1 MASDDPVSELTVGQL
16 QTALVGAL
24 KKSGIA
30 KSQQTSSSGGGGGG
44 TSGGSST
51 DFGKSV
57 NNATT
62 AASNFTKFLTN
73 QSSVVENM
81 KSQASVLP
89 PIFKSFG
96 NSAADFIGY
105 LDDTQRTF
113 QSLSKVGAGF
123 NGDLGALRAATAN
136 TRMTLDVFANMVGNN
151 AQNLTVLGGSV
162 NQGAKRFSELSR
174 VMFEDGKVIAGMANL
189 GYSLE
194 ESNEMLLTNAS
205 LLGRQAMLTGMSD
218 KAVTQATLD
227 MAQNIAVMAEISGES
242 AEKQKQDLVDSQRDG
257 KNIAANRRMENR
269 GIHDATQTMNTALV
283 SLGPLGSAAKA
294 FAQDMNQTGVPMSDM
309 TKNFKLMHPETAA
322 NIEAMQRVRE
332 SNMTTAQK
340 NKEIARLSDQA
351 KAAFAE
357 ESVGDTQ
364 LFAASVGQLNS
375 IGESQAKVIA
385 ETRAFTEGVE
395 KVQARMQAA
404 GEGTVSTAEA
414 AKIYLEEAR
423 NVVRAQTGG
432 GSEGQSISRELNK
445 ATIELANSAADVQG
459 TVAKNLSANTVL
471 QNNIAEGIRAT
482 VEITRQLRESFD
494 LGNFIGD
501 DAEMN
506 PILTDRNNFTELFKG
521 VTNGN
526 AIRVTPVDVLD
537 QARDADKNDS
547 QNSVSTSEQ
556 GSKAIG
562 GGVMENVA
570 YKIGELGPETFVPNM
585 DGSIIPNM
593 KSMLNR
599 MPDMAQQLQDQMPT
613 MGAPM
618 TEAAKTAMAT
628 MPQGGS
634 VEEKLDILNQTML
647 QLVNINNMQ
656 KDIGNKQIRT
666 MRSAGNLMSGLGRA

>member
-1 MASDDPVSELTVGQL
+1 MSKDDPVSELTVGQL

-24 KKSGIA
+24 KKSGIV
-30 KSQQTSSSGGGGGG
+30 KNQPTSSSGGGTGGG
-44 TSGGSST
+44 GST

-57 NNATT
+57 NTATT

-89 PIFKSFG
+89 PIFSSFG
-96 NSAADFIGY
+96 GAATDFIGY

-174 VMFEDGKVIAGMANL
+174 VMFEDGKVITGMANL

-322 NIEAMQRVRE
+322 NIEAMQKVRE

-432 GSEGQSISRELNK
+432 GNEGQSISRELNK
-445 ATIELANSAADVQG
+445 ATIDLANSAAEMQG
-459 TVAKNLSANTVL
+459 TVAKNLTANTHL
-471 QNNIAEGIRAT
+471 QNEIATGIRST

-521 VTNGN
+521 VTYGN
-526 AIRVTPVDVLD
+526 AIRVTPVDVLN
-537 QARDADKNDS
+537 QARDADKKDS
-547 QNSVSTSEQ
+547 QNSVSSNSTLEQ
-556 GSKAIG
+556 GRKAIG
-562 GGVMENVA
+562 GGVLSGEA
-570 YKIGELGPETFVPNM
+570 YKIGELGPETFVAGM
-585 DGSIIPNM
+585 DGAIIPNM

-599 MPDMAQQLQDQMPT
+599 MPDMAQQLQDQMAT

-618 TEAAKTAMAT
+618 TEAAKNAMAT

-666 MRSAGNLMSGLGRA
+666 MRSTGNLMSGLGRA

>member
-30 KSQQTSSSGGGGGG
+30 KSQQTSSSGGDGG
-44 TSGGSST
+44 TGGGSST

-599 MPDMAQQLQDQMPT
+599 MPDMAQQLQDQMAT

>member
-30 KSQQTSSSGGGGGG
+30 KSQQTSSSGGDGG
-44 TSGGSST
+44 TGGGSST

-57 NNATT
+57 NNATN

-599 MPDMAQQLQDQMPT
+599 MPDMAQQLQDQMAT

-666 MRSAGNLMSGLGRA
+666 MRSAGNLMSGIGRA

>member
-30 KSQQTSSSGGGGGG
+30 TSQQTSSSGGGGTG
-44 TSGGSST
+44 GGSST

-599 MPDMAQQLQDQMPT
+599 MPDMAQQLQDQMAT

>member
-1 MASDDPVSELTVGQL
+1 MASENDKIDGMTVGQL
-16 QTALVGAL
+16 QNALVGAL
-24 KKSGIA
+24 KRSGIG
-30 KSQQTSSSGGGGGG
+30 SNNQQTSSSSSSGGGG
-44 TSGGSST
+44 ST
-51 DFGKSV
+51 TNFGKGVSNSV
-57 NNATT
+57 SALGSF
-62 AASNFTKFLTN
+62 ARFLGG
-73 QSSVVENM
+73 QSSIVENL
-81 KSQASVLP
+81 KAQTDVLP
-89 PIFKSFG
+89 PVFSSIG
-96 NSAADFIGY
+96 MAAGEFLGY

-123 NGDLGALRAATAN
+123 NGDLGALRAGAAN
-136 TRMTLDVFANMVGNN
+136 TRLPLDQFANMIGNN
-151 AQNLTVLGGSV
+151 AQNLTALGGSV

-174 VMFEDGKVIAGMANL
+174 VMFEDGRVIQGMSNL

-218 KAVTQATLD
+218 QAVTQATLD

-242 AEKQKQDLVDSQRDG
+242 AEKQKQDLVDMQRDG

-269 GIHDATQTMNTALV
+269 GIHDATQTMTTALV

-322 NIEAMQRVRE
+322 NIEAMQKVRE

-432 GSEGQSISRELNK
+432 GAEGQAISRELNK
-445 ATIELANSAADVQG
+445 ATINLANSAAEVQG
-459 TVAKNLSANTVL
+459 AVAKNLAANTKF
-471 QNNIAEGIRAT
+471 QEDIATGIRASA
-482 VEITRQLRESFD
+482 EITRQLREEFSPAR
-494 LGNFIGD
+494 LLGD
-501 DAEMN
+501 DAAMN
-506 PILTDRNNFTELFKG
+506 KILEDRNNFTELFKG

-526 AIRVTPVDVLD
+526 AINVTSVDVL
-537 QARDADKNDS
+537 N
-547 QNSVSTSEQ
+547 Q
-556 GSKAIG
+556 GRTRQGKALG
-562 GGVMENVA
+562 GGVLSGEA
-570 YKIGELGPETFVPNM
+570 YKIGELGPETFVAGM
-585 DGSIIPNM
+585 DGAIIPNM

-599 MPDMAQQLQDQMPT
+599 MPDMAQQLQDQMAT

-647 QLVNINNMQ
+647 QLVNINTMH

>member
-30 KSQQTSSSGGGGGG
+30 KSQQTSSSGGGGG

-57 NNATT
+57 NNATN

-599 MPDMAQQLQDQMPT
+599 MPDMAQQLQDQMAT

>member
-1 MASDDPVSELTVGQL
+1 MSGNDKIDGLTVGQL

-24 KKSGIA
+24 KKSGVG
-30 KSQQTSSSGGGGGG
+30 SNNQQTSSSSSSGGG
-44 TSGGSST
+44 ST
-51 DFGKSV
+51 TNFGKGVSNSV
-57 NNATT
+57 SALGGF
-62 AASNFTKFLTN
+62 ARFLGG
-73 QSSVVENM
+73 QSSIVENLQ
-81 KSQASVLP
+81 SQTKILP
-89 PIFKSFG
+89 PVF
-96 NSAADFIGY
+96 SAIGMAAGEFLSY

-123 NGDLGALRAATAN
+123 NGDLGALRAGAAN
-136 TRMTLDVFANMVGNN
+136 TRLPLDQFANMIGNN
-151 AQNLTVLGGSV
+151 AQNLTALGGSV

-174 VMFEDGKVIAGMANL
+174 VMFEDGKVIQGMSNL

-218 KAVTQATLD
+218 QAVTQATLD

-242 AEKQKQDLVDSQRDG
+242 AEKQKQDLVDIQRDG

-322 NIEAMQRVRE
+322 NIEAMQKVRE

-395 KVQARMQAA
+395 KVQARMQEASK
-404 GEGTVSTAEA
+404 GTVSTAEA

-432 GSEGQSISRELNK
+432 GKEGQAISRELNK
-445 ATIELANSAADVQG
+445 ATINLANSATEVQG
-459 TVAKNLSANTVL
+459 AVAKNLSANTKF
-471 QNNIAEGIRAT
+471 QQDIAKGINKSA
-482 VEITRQLRESFD
+482 EITKQLREEFNPGRF
-494 LGNFIGD
+494 LGED
-501 DAEMN
+501 PAMN
-506 PILTDRNNFTELFKG
+506 KILEDRNNFTELFKG
-521 VTNGN
+521 VTTGN
-526 AIRVTPVDVLD
+526 AINVTSVDVL
-537 QARDADKNDS
+537 N
-547 QNSVSTSEQ
+547 Q
-556 GSKAIG
+556 GRGKAIG
-562 GGVMENVA
+562 GGVTEGTA
-570 YKIGELGPETFVPNM
+570 YKVGEQGPEAFVAGM
-585 DGSIIPNM
+585 DGAIIPNM

-599 MPDMAQQLQDQMPT
+599 MPDMAQQLQDQMAT
-613 MGAPM
+613 MGVPVS
-618 TEAAKTAMAT
+618 EAAKNAMAT
-628 MPQGGS
+628 MPRGGS

-647 QLVNINNMQ
+647 QLVNINTMH

>member
-1 MASDDPVSELTVGQL
+1 MSGNDKIEGLTVGQL
-16 QTALVGAL
+16 QNALVGAL
-24 KKSGIA
+24 KKAGVGSNN
-30 KSQQTSSSGGGGGG
+30 QQTSSSSSSGGGG
-44 TSGGSST
+44 TT
-51 DFGKSV
+51 NFGKGVSNSV
-57 NNATT
+57 SALGGFARFLGGQSSIVENLQSQTKILPPVFSAIGM
-62 AASNFTKFLTN
+62 AASEFL
-73 QSSVVENM
+73 S
-81 KSQASVLP
+81 
-89 PIFKSFG
+89 
-96 NSAADFIGY
+96 Y

-123 NGDLGALRAATAN
+123 NGDLGALRAGAAN
-136 TRMTLDVFANMVGNN
+136 TRLPLDQFANMIGNN
-151 AQNLTVLGGSV
+151 AQNLTALGGSV

-174 VMFEDGKVIAGMANL
+174 VMFEDGRVIQGMSNL

-218 KAVTQATLD
+218 QAVTQATLD
-227 MAQNIAVMAEISGES
+227 MAQNIAVMAEISGQS
-242 AEKQKQDLVDSQRDG
+242 AEKQKQDLVDMERDG
-257 KNIAANRRMENR
+257 KNVAANRRMENR
-269 GIHDATQTMNTALV
+269 GIHDASQTMTTALV

-322 NIEAMQRVRE
+322 NIEAMQKVRE

-375 IGESQAKVIA
+375 IGASQAKVIE

-423 NVVRAQTGG
+423 NAVRAQTGG
-432 GSEGQSISRELNK
+432 GAEGQAISRELNK
-445 ATIELANSAADVQG
+445 ATINLANSATEVQG
-459 TVAKNLSANTVL
+459 AVAKNLSANTKF
-471 QNNIAEGIRAT
+471 QQDIAIGINKSA
-482 VEITRQLRESFD
+482 EITRQLREEFNPGRF
-494 LGNFIGD
+494 LGD
-501 DAEMN
+501 DAGMN
-506 PILTDRNNFTELFKG
+506 KILEDRNNFTELFKG
-521 VTNGN
+521 VTTGN
-526 AIRVTPVDVLD
+526 AINVTSVDVL
-537 QARDADKNDS
+537 N
-547 QNSVSTSEQ
+547 Q
-556 GSKAIG
+556 GRNKQGKALG
-562 GGVMENVA
+562 GGVLSGEA
-570 YKIGELGPETFVPNM
+570 YKIGELGPETFVAGM
-585 DGSIIPNM
+585 DGAIIPNM

-599 MPDMAQQLQDQMPT
+599 MPDMAQQLQDQMAT

-628 MPQGGS
+628 MPTGGS

-647 QLVNINNMQ
+647 QLVNINTMH

>member
-30 KSQQTSSSGGGGGG
+30 NSQQTSSSGGGGTG
-44 TSGGSST
+44 GGSST

-257 KNIAANRRMENR
+257 KNIAA
-269 GIHDATQTMNTALV
+269 IW
-283 SLGPLGSAAKA
+283 S
-294 FAQDMNQTGVPMSDM
+294 
-309 TKNFKLMHPETAA
+309 
-322 NIEAMQRVRE
+322 
-332 SNMTTAQK
+332 
-340 NKEIARLSDQA
+340 
-351 KAAFAE
+351 
-357 ESVGDTQ
+357 
-364 LFAASVGQLNS
+364 
-375 IGESQAKVIA
+375 
-385 ETRAFTEGVE
+385 
-395 KVQARMQAA
+395 
-404 GEGTVSTAEA
+404 
-414 AKIYLEEAR
+414 
-423 NVVRAQTGG
+423 
-432 GSEGQSISRELNK
+432 
-445 ATIELANSAADVQG
+445 
-459 TVAKNLSANTVL
+459 
-471 QNNIAEGIRAT
+471 
-482 VEITRQLRESFD
+482 
-494 LGNFIGD
+494 
-501 DAEMN
+501 
-506 PILTDRNNFTELFKG
+506 
-521 VTNGN
+521 
-526 AIRVTPVDVLD
+526 
-537 QARDADKNDS
+537 
-547 QNSVSTSEQ
+547 
-556 GSKAIG
+556 
-562 GGVMENVA
+562 
-570 YKIGELGPETFVPNM
+570 
-585 DGSIIPNM
+585 
-593 KSMLNR
+593 
-599 MPDMAQQLQDQMPT
+599 
-613 MGAPM
+613 
-618 TEAAKTAMAT
+618 
-628 MPQGGS
+628 
-634 VEEKLDILNQTML
+634 
-647 QLVNINNMQ
+647 
-656 KDIGNKQIRT
+656 
-666 MRSAGNLMSGLGRA
+666 

>member
-1 MASDDPVSELTVGQL
+1 
-16 QTALVGAL
+16 
-24 KKSGIA
+24 
-30 KSQQTSSSGGGGGG
+30 
-44 TSGGSST
+44 
-51 DFGKSV
+51 
-57 NNATT
+57 
-62 AASNFTKFLTN
+62 
-73 QSSVVENM
+73 M

-599 MPDMAQQLQDQMPT
+599 MPDMAQQLQDQMAT

>member
-1 MASDDPVSELTVGQL
+1 
-16 QTALVGAL
+16 
-24 KKSGIA
+24 
-30 KSQQTSSSGGGGGG
+30 
-44 TSGGSST
+44 
-51 DFGKSV
+51 
-57 NNATT
+57 
-62 AASNFTKFLTN
+62 
-73 QSSVVENM
+73 
-81 KSQASVLP
+81 
-89 PIFKSFG
+89 
-96 NSAADFIGY
+96 
-105 LDDTQRTF
+105 
-113 QSLSKVGAGF
+113 
-123 NGDLGALRAATAN
+123 
-136 TRMTLDVFANMVGNN
+136 
-151 AQNLTVLGGSV
+151 
-162 NQGAKRFSELSR
+162 
-174 VMFEDGKVIAGMANL
+174 
-189 GYSLE
+189 
-194 ESNEMLLTNAS
+194 
-205 LLGRQAMLTGMSD
+205 
-218 KAVTQATLD
+218 
-227 MAQNIAVMAEISGES
+227 
-242 AEKQKQDLVDSQRDG
+242 
-257 KNIAANRRMENR
+257 
-269 GIHDATQTMNTALV
+269 
-283 SLGPLGSAAKA
+283 
-294 FAQDMNQTGVPMSDM
+294 
-309 TKNFKLMHPETAA
+309 
-322 NIEAMQRVRE
+322 MQRVRE

-599 MPDMAQQLQDQMPT
+599 MPDMAQQLQDQMAT